1 MMVFVEAVPD
11 RFRTASDFRSG
22 LRGIDDYPGVA
33 GTIRFDERGDVG
45 KFPRVYQVVK
55 GGLRD
60 YETDVNKDREE
71 LLKKLR
77 ELREKRR
84 RAAMK
89 NN

>member
-1 MMVFVEAVPD
+1 MNVFIEAVPT

-22 LRGIDDYPGVA
+22 LRQIEDYPGVA
-33 GTIRFDERGDVG
+33 GAIRFDERGDVG
-45 KFPRVYQVVK
+45 KFPRVYQVVE

-60 YETDVNKDREE
+60 YETDITGEKEA
-71 LLKKLR
+71 LMKQLR

-84 RAAMK
+84 RAAMQ